1 MFQNVTLLAHISQ
14 NESVILNVDADL
26 EYAVFSKR
34 KLSFSGNLKSKP
46 QNSDKKY
53 ELTISAKHPIIR

>member
-26 EYAVFSKR
+26 EYAVLSKR

-46 QNSDKKY
+46 QNSDNKY
-53 ELTISAKHPIIR
+53 ELAITAKHPIIR